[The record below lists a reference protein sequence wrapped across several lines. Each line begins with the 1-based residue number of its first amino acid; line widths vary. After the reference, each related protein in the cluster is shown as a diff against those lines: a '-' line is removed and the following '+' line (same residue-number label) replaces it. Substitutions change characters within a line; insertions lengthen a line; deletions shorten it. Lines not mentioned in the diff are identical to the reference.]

1 MKNKFKN
8 KDKVFVY
15 GPGENAGKFYKKQP
29 AFIIERDSYY
39 LDYLVKLKD
48 GTEDW
53 IEEKYLR
60 KPYARKYQKYR
71 KRKKSKKIQEKRS

>member
-8 KDKVFVY
+8 KDKDFVY
-15 GPGENAGKFYKKQP
+15 GRGENDGKYYKKQP

-39 LDYLVKLKD
+39 LDYLVKFKD

>member
-15 GPGENAGKFYKKQP
+15 GPGENAGTFYKNVP
-29 AFIIERDSYY
+29 AIIIERDSYY
-39 LDYLVKLKD
+39 KDYLVKFKD

-53 IEEKYLR
+53 IEPKHLR
-60 KPYARKYQKYR
+60 KPFERGYKKYR
-71 KRKKSKKIQEKRS
+71 KRKKPRINKEKRS